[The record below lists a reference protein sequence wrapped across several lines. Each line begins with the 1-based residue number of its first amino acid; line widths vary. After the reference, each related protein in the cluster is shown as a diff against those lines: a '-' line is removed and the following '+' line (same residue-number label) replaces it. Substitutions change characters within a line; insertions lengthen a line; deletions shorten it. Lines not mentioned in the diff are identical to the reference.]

1 MSSSVLRLALP
12 GYVASAPSPAQ
23 RSSAARTAATLRPAM
38 RISRSLAAALLIL
51 LPGPAF
57 SQAQSQGQPPPQT
70 LGSSSSGSG
79 GQEPSTSAQRPDAT
93 GSAVTLE
100 TSEPLFDLAVAL
112 NSCGYDADLAASNP
126 VRANVRKQVAEAV
139 AASPEAGKARDVLCT
154 YIRQHTLADIGLN
167 LAQYVSLALYTSPEL
182 TLTADETE
190 LPPDSTQVL
199 NILPLVHN
207 FSDLIHLHAIWIENR
222 PAYTAILEAMH
233 DPLTKM
239 ILNTNI
245 YLHLPTSS
253 YDGRRFLVLLEPMLP
268 PSAVN
273 ARIYGSN
280 YIIAV
285 SPSATGSFH
294 MEQIRHTYLHYEVE
308 PLIYARASAMDRLL
322 PILKTVQAAPID
334 FAHKS
339 DIVSLMTECLIKAIE
354 ARSMDTGLTP
364 PPKPAGLRERVD
376 FEKYDAAKNLF
387 ERQTEASRRN
397 AANLATR
404 QGWVLTDYFYQQL
417 ILEERDNVSLKDNIG
432 QMVYGMDV
440 DRQAHEAKQIVFIP
454 EASHDVVRRVALP
467 PTGLRLAEMKLMQGD
482 APTAEELASKALADP
497 AGDHAEAN
505 YILARIA
512 LLQRQPEEAM
522 THFQAT
528 LSSARNP
535 HTVAWSHI
543 YLGRLYDVQPDRKKA
558 LQEYQA
564 ALSVPGTQPDAR
576 AAAATGLKT
585 PFALPKQPSPEEQ
598 DNTVDP
604 SGKAEKEAYKP
615 DAKF

>member
-1 MSSSVLRLALP
+1 M
-12 GYVASAPSPAQ
+12 
-23 RSSAARTAATLRPAM
+23 
-38 RISRSLAAALLIL
+38 I
-51 LPGPAF
+51 
-57 SQAQSQGQPPPQT
+57 QPPSDTVRLHAVHTLSYTPWVRRNPIVSAFMAPVKLLTLVLLSLCPLAFCQAPGVAQPPSQT
-70 LGSSSSGSG
+70 LGSSSSSSG
-79 GQEPSTSAQRPDAT
+79 GQESSTRVRQPEAT

-100 TSEPLFDLAVAL
+100 TSEPLFDLAVSL
-112 NSCGYDADLAASNP
+112 NTCGYDADLSTSSP
-126 VRANVRKQVAEAV
+126 VRAAVRQQVAEAV
-139 AASPEAGKARDVLCT
+139 AASPQAEKARDAVCS
-154 YIRQHTLADIGLN
+154 YIRQHTLADHGLN
-167 LAQYVSLALYTSPEL
+167 IAQYVSLALYTSPEL

-207 FSDLIHLHAIWIENR
+207 LSDAIHLHAIWVGNR
-222 PAYTAILEAMH
+222 PAYTALLDQLH
-233 DPLTKM
+233 DPLTKL

-253 YDGRRFLVLLEPMLP
+253 YDGRRFLVLLEPMLA

-280 YIIAV
+280 YIIAI
-285 SPSATGSFH
+285 SPSAASTFH

-308 PLIYARASAMDRLL
+308 PMIYARASAMDRLL
-322 PILKTVQAAPID
+322 PILKTVQDAPID

-339 DIVSLMTECLIKAIE
+339 DIVSLITECLIKAIE
-354 ARSMDTGLTP
+354 SRTMETGLTP
-364 PPKPAGLRERVD
+364 PQKPAVLRERVD

-397 AANLATR
+397 AADLATR
-404 QGWVLTDYFYQQL
+404 QGWVLTNYFYQQL
-417 ILEERDNVSLKDNIG
+417 LLEEHSGVSLKDNIG

-440 DRQAHEAKQIVFIP
+440 DRQAHEAKQIAFVP
-454 EASHDVVRRVALP
+454 EASHDVVRRVPLP

-482 APTAEELASKALADP
+482 APAAEELATKALADP
-497 AGDHAEAN
+497 ADDHAEAN

-528 LSSARNP
+528 LSIARNP

-543 YLGRLYDVQPDRKKA
+543 YLGRLYDVQPDRRKA

-564 ALSVPGTQPDAR
+564 ALAVPGTQPDAR
-576 AAAATGLKT
+576 AAATTGLKT
-585 PFALPKQPSPEEQ
+585 PFALPKQQAPAEQ
-598 DNTVDP
+598 DEAIDP
-604 SGKAEKEAYKP
+604 SGKAEKNAYNP
-615 DAKF
+615 NAKM